1 MNPDQRSLDGGEAP
15 LAIARRHAKPCGG
28 SANSLDA
35 NLTAEGVE
43 VLGVEPGDLLL
54 VEVFGDR
61 VVFRPHPATGG
72 AANE

>member
-61 VVFRPHPATGG
+61 VVFRPHPAGG
-72 AANE
+72 AADE

>member
-1 MNPDQRSLDGGEAP
+1 MTREQRSLDGGEAP

-61 VVFRPHPATGG
+61 VVFRPHPATEGD
-72 AANE
+72 A